1 MTVPKHPFQGVIILK
16 KIILIFAIFITVAI
30 LAIWGHGIYKVKSLE
45 KDTLIYLLDVQG
57 YNETNILSIR
67 GQRTKGYDG
76 FIAGVTFRDES
87 DVTYYYYRK
96 NGSIKQDR
104 TPSSLS
110 KENYEYKHHESFRI
124 SK

>member
-1 MTVPKHPFQGVIILK
+1 MIILRK
-16 KIILIFAIFITVAI
+16 TILIIGIFITVTI
-30 LAIWGHGIYKVKSLE
+30 LAIWGHGTYKVKSLE
-45 KDTLIYLLDVQG
+45 KNTLIYLLDAQG
-57 YNETNILSIR
+57 YNETNILSIQ

-76 FIAGVTFRDES
+76 FIVGVTFKDEP

-104 TPSSLS
+104 TPIPPN
-110 KENYEYKHHESFRI
+110 KENFEYKHLESFRI